1 MSDKNLKNNKQD
13 ELKKDE
19 KIENKVEKKE
29 VNNDEPIVESKSSF
43 NFDVLKNKNIFG
55 DFLSF
60 FKKKKAV
67 DNLDLLETNLIKDE
81 IEIVYDWKKD
91 LSIFFVLFLIVAIFV
106 AESYIFLY
114 NWKKQKEI
122 ENSYYLE
129 TEITATELKINNLK
143 DQYVKAMEFERRLE
157 LSSAVLNNHVYW
169 TNFFNFLEKNT
180 LKDNVYY
187 KSFSGDVYGGYILPA
202 VSNDVLAVN
211 FQSKV
216 FSDNPNII
224 SSSINEEEIVNDE
237 NTGKTHINF
246 NFNFN
251 LNPKIFTN

>member
-1 MSDKNLKNNKQD
+1 MPDKNLKNDKQD
-13 ELKKDE
+13 EFKKDE
-19 KIENKVEKKE
+19 KIENHVEKKE
-29 VNNDEPIVESKSSF
+29 INREETIIEPKSNF

-55 DFLSF
+55 GFSSF
-60 FKKKKAV
+60 FKKKKVV

-81 IEIVYDWKKD
+81 IEIIYNWKKD
-91 LSIFFVLFLIVAIFV
+91 LSIFFVLFLIVAVFV

-122 ENSYYLE
+122 ENSYYLQ
-129 TEITATELKINNLK
+129 TEITATELKANNLK
-143 DQYVKAMEFERRLE
+143 DQYIKAIEFKRRLE

-180 LKDNVYY
+180 LKDNIYY
-187 KSFSGDVYGGYILPA
+187 RSFSGDVYGEYILPA

-216 FSDNPNII
+216 FSDNPNIN
-224 SSSINEEEIVNDE
+224 SSAINEEEIINDE
-237 NTGKTHINF
+237 DTGKTHINF

>member
-1 MSDKNLKNNKQD
+1 
-13 ELKKDE
+13 
-19 KIENKVEKKE
+19 
-29 VNNDEPIVESKSSF
+29 
-43 NFDVLKNKNIFG
+43 
-55 DFLSF
+55 
-60 FKKKKAV
+60 
-67 DNLDLLETNLIKDE
+67 
-81 IEIVYDWKKD
+81 
-91 LSIFFVLFLIVAIFV
+91 V